1 MKKLFKTMLFLS
13 LLAGVSI
20 ILNDVTLN
28 RRSEGCIQLA
38 DFYELEEDQ
47 VDVLCI
53 GSSHVYYGI
62 NTCLLYDRYGIASYL
77 LASPGQPVWISY
89 YLLEEA
95 LKTQH
100 PRLTVLDIGTM
111 YRKEDDFGAYSFETL
126 ISMKPS
132 RTKWNAIAAVNQ
144 YGEILDAP
152 GAFFSFPY
160 YHTRSFTLTS
170 EDFNNTDEI
179 RYLGYKPDF
188 TRISEKE
195 LAKWEKEQDRE
206 LDESPVCGE
215 ESTITER
222 TEHYLRKFI
231 ELCQEKKIP
240 LLLVNAPFANQVEEK
255 RNADAYI
262 QTIAEEYDVPLIEGN
277 KYKEEMQIDFAE
289 DLLDASHLNY
299 FGSVKYTNYLADW
312 MKGNIIL
319 PDCRNDTQYDTWAQT
334 SELFQRQEL
343 NARMLQEIQ
352 SKDDYLETLK
362 QQPDSVTAI
371 CWQQNQK
378 LQIWN
383 SGKCV
388 FQESS
393 DRDYFK
399 HLNLGTSDL
408 AVRCTDGRTT
418 VLLDQQKYS
427 FVEEGINILVYDQI
441 AGRVIDGVGFEENG
455 RMDAVR

>member
-1 MKKLFKTMLFLS
+1 MKKFFKTIVFLS
-13 LLAGVSI
+13 LLAGVGMM
-20 ILNDVTLN
+20 LNNITLN

-38 DFYELEEDQ
+38 DFYELEDDR

-62 NTCLLYDRYGIASYL
+62 DTCLLYDSYGIASYL

-100 PRLTVLDIGTM
+100 PRLVVLDIGTL
-111 YRKEDDFGAYSFETL
+111 YRKEEDFGAYSFETL

-144 YGEILDAP
+144 YGKVLDAMA
-152 GAFFSFPY
+152 AFFSFPY
-160 YHTRSFTLTS
+160 YHTRFFTLTS
-170 EDFNNTDEI
+170 EDFNNTKEI

-188 TRISEKE
+188 TRISQQE
-195 LAKWEKEQDRE
+195 LAKWEKEQARE

-215 ESTITER
+215 EQAITER
-222 TEHYLRKFI
+222 TERYLRQFI
-231 ELCQEKKIP
+231 ELCQEKRIP

-255 RNADAYI
+255 RKADACI
-262 QTIAEEYDVPLIEGN
+262 RTIADEYDVPLIEGN
-277 KYKEEMQIDFAE
+277 RCKEEMQIDFAQ

-299 FGSVKYTNYLADW
+299 YGSVKYTRYLAAW

-319 PDCRNDTQYDTWAQT
+319 PDCREDAAYDAWAQAG
-334 SELFQRQEL
+334 ELFRRQEL
-343 NARMLQEIQ
+343 NGRMLQEIHT
-352 SKDDYLETLK
+352 KDAYLKALK
-362 QQPDSVTAI
+362 QQPDNVTAV
-371 CWQQNQK
+371 CWQQNK
-378 LQIWN
+378 ELQIWQ
-383 SGKCV
+383 SGTCV
-388 FQESS
+388 FQEVS

-408 AVRCTDGRTT
+408 AVRCTDGKISVT
-418 VLLDQQKYS
+418 LDQKKYS
-427 FVEEGINILVYDQI
+427 FVEEGTNILVYD
-441 AGRVIDGVGFEENG
+441 AVVRRVIDGVGFDEN
-455 RMDAVR
+455 RQMKAVR